1 LTTTILQGF
10 VALFGVIIVG
20 ICAYGAL
27 VPEKFSGSM
36 KTTVQQS
43 WAIVAA
49 AGTRILFGIL
59 LITIAD
65 VTRAPSIFHALGFF
79 VILTGILIPVLGRV
93 RIDSLM
99 NWFLDK
105 GPGFVRV
112 WMVFGVA
119 FGLLIVHGT
128 GIY

>member
-1 LTTTILQGF
+1 MTTTILQGF

-27 VPEKFSGSM
+27 VPEKFSGSI
-36 KTTVQQS
+36 KATVQKS
-43 WAIVAA
+43 WAIYAA

-65 VTRAPSIFHALGFF
+65 VTRAPSLFQGFGFF
-79 VILTGILIPVLGRV
+79 VILAGVLIPVLGRV
-93 RIDSLM
+93 RIESLM

-105 GPGFVRV
+105 GTGFTRV
-112 WMVFGVA
+112 WMVSGVV

-128 GIY
+128 GIL